1 MLHWRK
7 LGMLF
12 RPAGRLPWMH
22 EFAQVPTSLLLPDR
36 LRVYFSCRPQREA
49 DGSCLSYSGF
59 VDLDRSDPQ
68 TVLEVSPEP
77 VLELGEAGCFDQFGV
92 MAGSVVA
99 VGDEFWLY
107 YCGWS
112 RRVAVPYDWAIG
124 LAVSR
129 DGGRSFS
136 RRGRGPIVGPSLDE
150 PYLQACPIVRRLG
163 EDDWHMWYLSGT
175 TWLQV
180 AGHPES
186 VYVIMHASSSDGVHW
201 ARDAQPVIPARV
213 DFECQTSASTFAW
226 QGRQRMLFS
235 YRHGV
240 DFRNSERGYRIG
252 HAVSDDLLRWQRDDD
267 AAGIAPSAA
276 GWDSQMIC
284 YPHVFDLDGR
294 TLMLYCGNEFG
305 REGFGWAELLA

>member
-1 MLHWRK
+1 
-7 LGMLF
+7 
-12 RPAGRLPWMH
+12 
-22 EFAQVPTSLLLPDR
+22 
-36 LRVYFSCRPQREA
+36 
-49 DGSCLSYSGF
+49 
-59 VDLDRSDPQ
+59 
-68 TVLEVSPEP
+68 
-77 VLELGEAGCFDQFGV
+77 
-92 MAGSVVA
+92 
-99 VGDEFWLY
+99 
-107 YCGWS
+107 
-112 RRVAVPYDWAIG
+112 
-124 LAVSR
+124 
-129 DGGRSFS
+129 
-136 RRGRGPIVGPSLDE
+136 
-150 PYLQACPIVRRLG
+150 
-163 EDDWHMWYLSGT
+163 
-175 TWLQV
+175 
-180 AGHPES
+180 

-252 HAVSDDLLRWQRDDD
+252 HAVSDDLLHWQRNDD

-305 REGFGWAELLA
+305 REGFGWAQLLA